1 MIINLFIPQNN
12 LNVTICNNRGLITGK
27 IKGTLFKGSLCVDV
41 YEVKHICSGML

>member
-12 LNVTICNNRGLITGK
+12 VTICNNCGLITGK